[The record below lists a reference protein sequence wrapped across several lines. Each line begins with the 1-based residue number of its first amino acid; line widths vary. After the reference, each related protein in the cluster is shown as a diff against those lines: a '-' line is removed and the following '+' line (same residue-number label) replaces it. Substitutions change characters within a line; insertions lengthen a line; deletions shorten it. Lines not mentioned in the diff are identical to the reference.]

1 MGLVHLGQVREEG
14 HDLLGARRVEDVIEV
29 KFFVPLQTDVPLD
42 VSSCPEHLRGVFQH
56 RSQLAAEFRGQVTDV
71 EFARKVQHLVRG
83 IVRIYHPVVARPAR
97 FVADHLHPE
106 IPHRH
111 MPIEV
116 LHIEPVGLRRLFGTL
131 QIEAQPDDV
140 GQRCEPL
147 AVFVGP
153 LAASVNDVDASIAPN
168 LVPRGQRHDKQR
180 FDLLRRQ
187 QAVFARRLGRQIAD
201 VGKNDGIA
209 LGDSLR
215 PPREILH
222 RKRTEP
228 LLLAGNARGRH
239 FVGAV
244 VSALLPVE
252 LDDVG
257 PVAAEHRKHLVEDF
271 VDRVPGPAAVQQRE
285 QRMRNTVEPV
295 EQVVDPD
302 AVAPVLRRRFEFDLL
317 YIAGHNV
324 TAVGSRLPAEH
335 LPLQPQP
342 APVGRDQGNGA
353 FGRMRILQQAI
364 PRSEYFGISLRD
376 QTFHFVESYLRGG
389 IPKQPLQKIGHVKYP
404 PRHIRLPPAG
414 PGIFQ
419 YRSQYLV
426 FFHL

>member
-1 MGLVHLGQVREEG
+1 M
-14 HDLLGARRVEDVIEV
+14 
-29 KFFVPLQTDVPLD
+29 
-42 VSSCPEHLRGVFQH
+42 
-56 RSQLAAEFRGQVTDV
+56 
-71 EFARKVQHLVRG
+71 
-83 IVRIYHPVVARPAR
+83 
-97 FVADHLHPE
+97 
-106 IPHRH
+106 
-111 MPIEV
+111 
-116 LHIEPVGLRRLFGTL
+116 
-131 QIEAQPDDV
+131 
-140 GQRCEPL
+140 
-147 AVFVGP
+147 
-153 LAASVNDVDASIAPN
+153 
-168 LVPRGQRHDKQR
+168 
-180 FDLLRRQ
+180 
-187 QAVFARRLGRQIAD
+187 
-201 VGKNDGIA
+201 
-209 LGDSLR
+209 LR
-215 PPREILH
+215 PPRKILH

-244 VSALLPVE
+244 VGAFLPVE

-414 PGIFQ
+414 PGILQ